1 MPLPGGSA
9 LLTRDELIVMAR
21 KKPEILVDLIFTLQE
36 QNQRL
41 GARIQSLEQQ
51 LAKNSGN
58 SSKPPSS
65 DGYQKPAPKS
75 LRKPSGKKSGGQPGH
90 EGNTLARVENPDHI
104 VIHPLNSCVCG
115 ADLSK
120 TPAQDYES
128 RQVFDLPKP
137 KLDVTE
143 HRCEIKECFNC
154 GERSTASFPEEIT
167 APAQYGSS
175 LRSFLVYLKD
185 GQLLPLNR
193 ISQLCADL
201 FGVEVNPATIE
212 SARRDCYVAL
222 HPFEEELKEVLVR
235 SDLLHVDESGLRVEG
250 KLRWLHV
257 VSNRLFTFF
266 GVHERRGRK
275 AQDDFGILP
284 RFAGILMHDFWKP
297 YLTYVCVHVL
307 CNAHHLRELIFLSE
321 ELQQKWAG
329 QMKGLFLKM
338 LECVQNQ
345 PADVAGLTTR
355 RRAPWLKKYR
365 KILKAGYTENPSPP
379 VRTGPRGRLKKT
391 KAQNLLERLNQHWES
406 VLAFLSNFKVP
417 FTNNQAEQDIRMIKC
432 QQKISG
438 SFRTMQGARMFARI
452 RSYISTVRKHQLN
465 VFSMIVQAIE
475 GQPFMPQV
483 STR

>member
-1 MPLPGGSA
+1 MTPEES
-9 LLTRDELIVMAR
+9 R
-21 KKPEILVDLIFTLQE
+21 KIYRSGEETVVQVICAMSHCIEQLEAVVERLQGE
-36 QNQRL
+36 VR
-41 GARIQSLEQQ
+41 SLKSQ
-51 LAKNSGN
+51 LAKNSSN

-90 EGNTLARVENPDHI
+90 EGNTLARVENPDRI
-104 VIHPLNSCVCG
+104 VIHSLNSCVCG
-115 ADLSK
+115 TDLSK

-143 HRCEIKECFNC
+143 HRCEIKECPNC
-154 GERSTASFPEEIT
+154 GKRSTASFPEEVT

-175 LRSFLVYLKD
+175 FRSLLVYLKD
-185 GQLLPLNR
+185 GQLLPLDR

-201 FGVEVNPATIE
+201 FGVGVNPATIE
-212 SARRDCYVAL
+212 SARRDCYDTL
-222 HPFEEELKEVLVR
+222 QPFEEELKEVLVH
-235 SDLLHVDESGLRVEG
+235 SNLLHADESGLRVKG
-250 KLRWLHV
+250 KLCWLHV

-321 ELQQKWAG
+321 EFHQKWAG
-329 QMKGLFLKM
+329 QMKNLLLKM

-345 PADVAGLTTR
+345 PPDIAGLTTR

-365 KILKAGYTENPSPP
+365 KILKAGYGENPAPP
-379 VRTGPRGRLKKT
+379 VRTGQRGQLKKT
-391 KAQNLLERLNQHWES
+391 KTQNLLERMDQYWKS
-406 VLAFLSNFKVP
+406 VLAFLSDFSIP

-438 SFRTMQGARMFARI
+438 GFRTMHGARMFARI

-465 VFSMIVQAIE
+465 VFSMIVQAVE

-483 STR
+483 PTR